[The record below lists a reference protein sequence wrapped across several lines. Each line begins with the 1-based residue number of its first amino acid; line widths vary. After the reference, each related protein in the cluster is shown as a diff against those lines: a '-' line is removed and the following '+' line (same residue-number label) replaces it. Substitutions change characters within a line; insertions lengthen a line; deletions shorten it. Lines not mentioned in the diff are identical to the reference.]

1 MKFGI
6 NFFPTFRP
14 NQKTTAEY
22 YSQCLRVSERAD
34 ELGFSSIKAV
44 EHYFHD
50 YGGHSPNPIVL
61 LSAIASRTRRFAK
74 AAAQRRNKESL
85 STNG

>member
-74 AAAQRRNKESL
+74 AAAQRRNKEFSF
-85 STNG
+85 N

>member
-6 NFFPTFRP
+6 NFFPAFRP

-22 YSQCLRVSERAD
+22 YSQCLGVSERAD

-50 YGGHSPNPIVL
+50 YGGHSPNCAAFGNREPDKAL
-61 LSAIASRTRRFAK
+61 RQGGS
-74 AAAQRRNKESL
+74 AAAQ
-85 STNG
+85 